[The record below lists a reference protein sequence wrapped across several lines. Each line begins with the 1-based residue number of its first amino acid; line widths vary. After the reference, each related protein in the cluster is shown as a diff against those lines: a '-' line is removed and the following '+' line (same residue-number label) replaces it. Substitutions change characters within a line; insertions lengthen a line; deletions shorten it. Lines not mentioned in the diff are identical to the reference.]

1 MDMYDNAK
9 IDWHAGMELTSAV
22 FRHWEADLDS
32 RQQLIVRTAIGE
44 GCIGRIPGC
53 SFRAEGRFVERV
65 YELIPLQLT
74 ALLPSGRILSVQEE
88 MRLEM
93 PKLSEGTYFLC
104 VGMAEGELHHFERD
118 GVSYE
123 RPVHQLS
130 LHTLPELATLDV
142 LPIKRFTVEE
152 GMLSVDQGYLPPALT
167 IQTDEVFEHYFRQ
180 YEEQLVAITAHAHLE
195 EGDAKRSLLQLLF
208 RLRRF
213 PHGRS
218 MADGLSLL
226 QEIEQT
232 VTYYL
237 VEGLGHDIE
246 ALPDTLVALRQDVR
260 NEPTY
265 YHIRAYLD
273 WLSAYLSVQAELLDR
288 VVLVDNSI
296 DYDALKR
303 EIKEELYAQLRKEL
317 YDELRTQLHTEL
329 TEGLT
334 MQLSEWLRNYIETQ
348 LRPRLRK
355 EIERA
360 LCDSLY
366 QRLYDALYDAL
377 SELLYKPET
386 QEEDEFIPLI

>member
-1 MDMYDNAK
+1 MDMYDNVK

-53 SFRAEGRFVERV
+53 PIQVEGRFVERV
-65 YELIPLQLT
+65 YELVPLQLT
-74 ALLPSGRILSVQEE
+74 ALLPSGRILSVREE
-88 MRLEM
+88 MRFEM
-93 PKLSEGTYFLC
+93 PKLSEGVYFLC
-104 VGMAEGELHHFERD
+104 VGMAAEELHHFERD
-118 GVSYE
+118 GVPYE

-130 LHTLPELATLDV
+130 LHTLPELADLDV
-142 LPIKRFTVEE
+142 LPIKRFTVEA
-152 GMLSVDQGYLPPALT
+152 GLLSVDPDYLLPALT
-167 IQTDEVFEHYFRQ
+167 IQTDEAFVRYLSQ
-180 YEEQLVAITAHAHLE
+180 YEEQLAAITAHAHLE
-195 EGDAKRSLLQLLF
+195 EGDAKRTLLQLLF

-213 PHGRS
+213 PRGRS
-218 MADGLSLL
+218 LADGLALL

-237 VEGLGHDIE
+237 VEGLGRDIQE
-246 ALPDTLVALRQDVR
+246 LPDALLDLRQDER
-260 NEPTY
+260 SQLTY

-273 WLSAYLSVQAELLDR
+273 WLSAYLSVQTELLDR
-288 VVLVDNSI
+288 VVLVDDSI

-334 MQLSEWLRNYIETQ
+334 LQLSEWLRSYLETQ
-348 LRPRLRK
+348 LHPRLRK
-355 EIERA
+355 EVERA
-360 LCDSLY
+360 LREPLY
-366 QRLYDALYDAL
+366 ERLYDALYQAL
-377 SELLYKPET
+377 SNLLYKPEA

>member
-53 SFRAEGRFVERV
+53 PIQVEGRFVERV
-65 YELIPLQLT
+65 YELVPLQLT
-74 ALLPSGRILSVQEE
+74 ALLPSGRILSVREE
-88 MRLEM
+88 MRFEM
-93 PKLSEGTYFLC
+93 PKLSEGVYFLC
-104 VGMAEGELHHFERD
+104 VGMAAEELHHFERD
-118 GVSYE
+118 GVPYE

-130 LHTLPELATLDV
+130 LHTLSELATLDV
-142 LPIKRFTVEE
+142 LPIKRFTVEA
-152 GMLSVDQGYLPPALT
+152 GMLSVDPDYLPPALT
-167 IQTDEVFEHYFRQ
+167 IQTDEVFAHYLSQ
-180 YEEQLVAITAHAHLE
+180 YEKQLAAITSHAHLE
-195 EGDAKRSLLQLLF
+195 EGDAKRSLLRLLF

-213 PHGRS
+213 PHSRS
-218 MADGLSLL
+218 LADGLALL

-237 VEGLGHDIE
+237 VEGLGRDIE
-246 ALPDTLVALRQDVR
+246 ALPDALVDLQQDVR
-260 NEPTY
+260 SEPTY
-265 YHIRAYLD
+265 YHVRAYLD
-273 WLSAYLSVQAELLDR
+273 WLSAYLSVQTELLDR
-288 VVLVDNSI
+288 VVLVDDSI

-334 MQLSEWLRNYIETQ
+334 LQLSEWLRSYLETQ
-348 LRPRLRK
+348 LHPRLRK
-355 EIERA
+355 EVERA
-360 LCDSLY
+360 LREPLY
-366 QRLYDALYDAL
+366 ERLYDALYQAL
-377 SELLYKPET
+377 SNLLYKPEA

>member
-9 IDWHAGMELTSAV
+9 IDWHAGMELTSTV
-22 FRHWEADLDS
+22 FRHWEADLDN

-53 SFRAEGRFVERV
+53 PFQADGRFVERV
-65 YELIPLQLT
+65 YELVPLQLT

-88 MRLEM
+88 MRLNM

-104 VGMAEGELHHFERD
+104 VGMEEKELHHFEREE
-118 GVSYE
+118 VPYE

-142 LPIKRFTVEE
+142 LPIKRFTVAA
-152 GMLSVDQGYLPPALT
+152 GMLSVDQAYLPPALT
-167 IQTDEVFEHYFRQ
+167 IQTDEAFGHYFSQ
-180 YEEQLVAITAHAHLE
+180 YEEQLAAITAHAHLE

-213 PHGRS
+213 PRGRS
-218 MADGLSLL
+218 MADGLALL

-237 VEGLGHDIE
+237 VEGLGRDIE
-246 ALPDTLVALRQDVR
+246 ALPDTLVDLQQDVR
-260 NEPTY
+260 CEPTY
-265 YHIRAYLD
+265 YHLQAYLD
-273 WLSAYLSVQAELLDR
+273 WLSAYLSVQTELLDR
-288 VVLVDNSI
+288 VVLVDDRI

-303 EIKEELYAQLRKEL
+303 EIKEELYAQLHEEL
-317 YDELRTQLHTEL
+317 YNEMKTQLHKEL
-329 TEGLT
+329 AEGLT
-334 MQLSEWLRNYIETQ
+334 LQLTEWLRTYLETQ
-348 LRPRLRK
+348 LRPHLRQ
-355 EIERA
+355 EIEEA
-360 LCDSLY
+360 LRDPLY
-366 QRLYDALYDAL
+366 QRLYDALYQAL
-377 SELLYKPET
+377 SDLLYKPET

>member
-22 FRHWEADLDS
+22 FRHWEADLDG

-53 SFRAEGRFVERV
+53 PFQADGRFVERV
-65 YELIPLQLT
+65 YELVPLQLT
-74 ALLPSGRILSVQEE
+74 ALLPSGRILSVREE

-104 VGMAEGELHHFERD
+104 VGMVDEELHHFERE
-118 GVSYE
+118 GVPYE

-130 LHTLPELATLDV
+130 LHTFPELADLDV
-142 LPIKRFTVEE
+142 LPIKRFTVAE
-152 GMLSVDQGYLPPALT
+152 GMLSVDQAYLSPALT
-167 IQTDEVFEHYFRQ
+167 IQTDEAFGHYFSL

-213 PHGRS
+213 PRGRS
-218 MADGLSLL
+218 MADGLALL

-237 VEGLGHDIE
+237 VEGLGHDI
-246 ALPDTLVALRQDVR
+246 ATLPDALVDLRQDKR
-260 NEPTY
+260 SEPTY
-265 YHIRAYLD
+265 YHLQAYLD
-273 WLSAYLSVQAELLDR
+273 WLSAYLSVQTELLDR
-288 VVLVDNSI
+288 VVLVDDRI

-317 YDELRTQLHTEL
+317 YDELRTKLQTEL
-329 TEGLT
+329 TDGLT
-334 MQLSEWLRNYIETQ
+334 LQLSEWLRTYLETQ
-348 LRPRLRK
+348 MHPRLRK
-355 EIERA
+355 EVERA
-360 LCDSLY
+360 LRDPLY
-366 QRLYDALYDAL
+366 QRLYDALYQAL
-377 SELLYKPET
+377 SDLLYKPDDLD
-386 QEEDEFIPLI
+386 EDEFIPLI